1 MAKEPEVQINAQDL
15 KIEEMQ
21 DTDNFYGKGK
31 PYDFVLDDD
40 GNIYRGPT
48 LEDI

>member
-15 KIEEMQ
+15 KREKMQ
-21 DTDNFYGKGK
+21 DTDNYYGKNQ
-31 PYDFVLDDD
+31 PYDFVLDENGDVYV
-40 GNIYRGPT
+40 GLT